1 MPDNE
6 IRVAVYGIG
15 RFARATHLP
24 NLCQID
30 GVKIVAL
37 SDIDE
42 NALQATATEFNV
54 PKTYLDAHKM
64 LENEKLDALWSIVP
78 AFARTDVEIKAAER
92 GIHLFSEKPQAI
104 NMALAKR
111 IDKAVRQNDI
121 ISTVGFRERY
131 RPIFQEAKKLLEDKR
146 IIHARFQQIIL
157 PRLDATPKT
166 TWDTQMD
173 KGGVKFFD
181 WGVHA
186 TDYIRFMTGQDVVK
200 AQAFL
205 YKPDQ
210 LNTPLS
216 SSFHYQLS
224 NGPTTS
230 LNFIEENPIGLGEEP
245 YFKIFFEGGQLALFG
260 YERIEINNKI
270 VYEAEQFDP
279 WLAQDTVFIEAV
291 RSNKPEILLSNYQ
304 DGLQSLAPILAG
316 WESARQNGICLDIP
330 SFIEE
335 A

>member
-104 NMALAKR
+104 NMTLAKR

-121 ISTVGFRERY
+121 ISTVGFR
-131 RPIFQEAKKLLEDKR
+131 
-146 IIHARFQQIIL
+146 
-157 PRLDATPKT
+157 
-166 TWDTQMD
+166 
-173 KGGVKFFD
+173 
-181 WGVHA
+181 
-186 TDYIRFMTGQDVVK
+186 
-200 AQAFL
+200 
-205 YKPDQ
+205 
-210 LNTPLS
+210 
-216 SSFHYQLS
+216 
-224 NGPTTS
+224 
-230 LNFIEENPIGLGEEP
+230 
-245 YFKIFFEGGQLALFG
+245 
-260 YERIEINNKI
+260 
-270 VYEAEQFDP
+270 
-279 WLAQDTVFIEAV
+279 
-291 RSNKPEILLSNYQ
+291 
-304 DGLQSLAPILAG
+304 
-316 WESARQNGICLDIP
+316 
-330 SFIEE
+330 
-335 A
+335 